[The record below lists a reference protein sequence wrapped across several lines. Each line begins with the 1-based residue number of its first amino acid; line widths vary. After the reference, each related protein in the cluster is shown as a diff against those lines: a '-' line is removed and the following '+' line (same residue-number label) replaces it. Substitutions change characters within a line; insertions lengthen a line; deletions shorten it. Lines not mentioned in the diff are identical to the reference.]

1 MLYRIKPYLQRGTTL
16 AALVLAGLVGIAYLY
31 VSASGSHDEATELD
45 KQRVSTLAELET
57 QKSRTAAETRNLTK
71 KRQELD
77 EKEEQLVADRQLAS
91 IASLTTSR
99 DAKGLGNRV
108 INFAIVKGL
117 EIVDFQT
124 SDTVTV
130 ITDEEILTYIDEDA
144 PNIRRI
150 SETCP
155 RIESEEP
162 TGELQLPTV
171 TYAFK
176 TRGSREAQ
184 FGLIGLVGD
193 TGTTRI
199 ETLEII
205 REDELSDVWTMKVC
219 MHVPY
224 G

>member
-57 QKSRTAAETRNLTK
+57 QKSRTAAETRDLTK

-77 EKEEQLVADRQLAS
+77 EKKDQLSADRQLAS

-199 ETLEII
+199 EALEII

>member
-199 ETLEII
+199 EILEII

>member
-1 MLYRIKPYLQRGTTL
+1 MLYRIKPYLHRGTALT
-16 AALVLAGLVGIAYLY
+16 ALVLAGLVGIAFLF
-31 VSASGSHDEATELD
+31 VSASDSHDEAEDLAA
-45 KQRVSTLAELET
+45 QRGATLAELET
-57 QKSRTAAETRNLTK
+57 QKSLTAEETRELTK

-77 EKEEQLVADRQLAS
+77 EKKDQLEADRQLAS

-117 EIVDFQT
+117 ESVYT
-124 SDTVTV
+124 LTADTVTA
-130 ITDEEILTYIDEDA
+130 ITDEATLTFIDEEA

-150 SETCP
+150 SEACP
-155 RIESEEP
+155 RIEAEEP

-199 ETLEII
+199 EALEII
-205 REDELSDVWTMKVC
+205 REDELSDMWTMEVC

>member
-1 MLYRIKPYLQRGTTL
+1 MLYRIKPYLQRGTAL
-16 AALVLAGLVGIAYLY
+16 AALVLAGLVGITYLY
-31 VSASGSHDEATELD
+31 VSASGSHDEAGELEA
-45 KQRVSTLAELET
+45 QRVATLAERET
-57 QKSRTAAETRNLTK
+57 QKSRTAAETRDLTK

-77 EKEEQLVADRQLAS
+77 EKKDQLSADRQLAS

-162 TGELQLPTV
+162 TGELQLP
-171 TYAFK
+171 
-176 TRGSREAQ
+176 R
-184 FGLIGLVGD
+184 
-193 TGTTRI
+193 
-199 ETLEII
+199 
-205 REDELSDVWTMKVC
+205 
-219 MHVPY
+219 
-224 G
+224 

>member
-1 MLYRIKPYLQRGTTL
+1 MLYRTKPYLQRGTIL
-16 AALVLAGLVGIAYLY
+16 AALVLAGLVGIAYLFL
-31 VSASGSHDEATELD
+31 SASGSHDEAADLEA
-45 KQRVSTLAELET
+45 QRVATLAERET
-57 QKSRTAAETRNLTK
+57 QKSLTAAETRDLTR

-77 EKEEQLVADRQLAS
+77 EKKDQLNADRQLAS

-99 DAKGLGNRV
+99 DAKGLDNRV

-117 EIVDFQT
+117 EIVDFFKA
-124 SDTVTV
+124 DTVTV
-130 ITDEEILTYIDEDA
+130 ITDEETLTYIDEDA

-150 SETCP
+150 SEACP
-155 RIESEEP
+155 TIESEEP
-162 TGELQLPTV
+162 TGELQLNTV

-176 TRGSREAQ
+176 TLGSREAQ

-205 REDELSDVWTMKVC
+205 REDELSDVWSMKVC

>member
-16 AALVLAGLVGIAYLY
+16 AALVLVGLVGIAYLY

-45 KQRVSTLAELET
+45 KQRVATLAELET

-193 TGTTRI
+193 TGTARI

>member
-1 MLYRIKPYLQRGTTL
+1 MLYRIKPYLRRGTAL

-117 EIVDFQT
+117 KSVYFLT
-124 SDTVTV
+124 ADTVTV

>member
-1 MLYRIKPYLQRGTTL
+1 MLYRIKPYLHRGTALT
-16 AALVLAGLVGIAYLY
+16 ALVLAGLVGIAFLY
-31 VSASGSHDEATELD
+31 VSASGSHDEAEDLNA
-45 KQRVSTLAELET
+45 QRGATLAELET
-57 QKSRTAAETRNLTK
+57 QKSLTAAETRELTK

-77 EKEEQLVADRQLAS
+77 EKKDQLKADRQLAS

-117 EIVDFQT
+117 EVVDFKT
-124 SDTVTV
+124 ADTVTA
-130 ITDEEILTYIDEDA
+130 ITDEETLTFIDEDA

-155 RIESEEP
+155 KIESDEP

-184 FGLIGLVGD
+184 FGLIGLSGD

-199 ETLEII
+199 EALEII
-205 REDELSDVWTMKVC
+205 REDELSDMWTMEVC

>member
-1 MLYRIKPYLQRGTTL
+1 MLYRTKPYLQRGTIL
-16 AALVLAGLVGIAYLY
+16 AALVLAGLVGIAYLFL
-31 VSASGSHDEATELD
+31 SASGSHDEAADLEA
-45 KQRVSTLAELET
+45 QRVATLAERET
-57 QKSRTAAETRNLTK
+57 QKSLTAAETRDLTR

-77 EKEEQLVADRQLAS
+77 EKKDQLNADRQLAS

-117 EIVDFQT
+117 DIVDFQT
-124 SDTVTV
+124 ADTVTV
-130 ITDEEILTYIDEDA
+130 ITDEETLTYIDEDA

-150 SETCP
+150 SEACP
-155 RIESEEP
+155 TIESEEP
-162 TGELQLPTV
+162 TGELQLHTV

-176 TRGSREAQ
+176 TLGSREAQ

-205 REDELSDVWTMKVC
+205 REDEFSDVWSMKVC

>member
-1 MLYRIKPYLQRGTTL
+1 MLYRIKPYLQRGTAL

>member
-1 MLYRIKPYLQRGTTL
+1 MLYRTKPYLHRGTIL
-16 AALVLAGLVGIAYLY
+16 AALVLAGLVGIAYLFL
-31 VSASGSHDEATELD
+31 SASGSHDEAADLEA
-45 KQRVSTLAELET
+45 QRVATLAERET
-57 QKSRTAAETRNLTK
+57 QKSLTAAETRDLTR

-77 EKEEQLVADRQLAS
+77 EKKDQLNADRQLAS

-99 DAKGLGNRV
+99 DAKGLDNRV

-117 EIVDFQT
+117 EIVDFFKA
-124 SDTVTV
+124 DTVTV
-130 ITDEEILTYIDEDA
+130 ITDEETLTYIDEDA

-150 SETCP
+150 SEACP
-155 RIESEEP
+155 TIESEEP
-162 TGELQLPTV
+162 TGELQLHTV

-176 TRGSREAQ
+176 TLGSREAQ

-205 REDELSDVWTMKVC
+205 REDELADVWSMKVC

>member
-1 MLYRIKPYLQRGTTL
+1 MLYRIKPYLHRSTALT
-16 AALVLAGLVGIAYLY
+16 ALVLAGLVGIAFLY
-31 VSASGSHDEATELD
+31 VSASGSHDEAEDLNA
-45 KQRVSTLAELET
+45 QRGATLAELET
-57 QKSRTAAETRNLTK
+57 QKSLTAAETRELTK

-77 EKEEQLVADRQLAS
+77 EKKDQLKADRQLAS

-117 EIVDFQT
+117 EIVDFKT
-124 SDTVTV
+124 ADTVTA
-130 ITDEEILTYIDEDA
+130 ITDEETLTFIDEDA

-155 RIESEEP
+155 KIESDEP

-184 FGLIGLVGD
+184 FGLIGLSGD

-199 ETLEII
+199 EALEII
-205 REDELSDVWTMKVC
+205 REDELSDMWTMEVC

>member
-1 MLYRIKPYLQRGTTL
+1 MLYRIKPYLHRGTALT
-16 AALVLAGLVGIAYLY
+16 ALVLAGLVGIAFLY
-31 VSASGSHDEATELD
+31 VSASGSHDEAEDLNA
-45 KQRVSTLAELET
+45 QRGATLAELET
-57 QKSRTAAETRNLTK
+57 QKSLTAAETRELTK

-77 EKEEQLVADRQLAS
+77 EKKDQLKADRQLAS

-117 EIVDFQT
+117 EIVDFKT
-124 SDTVTV
+124 ADTVTA
-130 ITDEEILTYIDEDA
+130 ITDEETLTFIDEDA

-155 RIESEEP
+155 KIESDEP

-184 FGLIGLVGD
+184 FGLIGLSGD

-199 ETLEII
+199 EALEII
-205 REDELSDVWTMKVC
+205 REDELSDMWTMEVC

>member
-1 MLYRIKPYLQRGTTL
+1 MLYRTKPYLQRGTIL
-16 AALVLAGLVGIAYLY
+16 AALVLAGLVGIAYLFL
-31 VSASGSHDEATELD
+31 SASGSHDEAADLEA
-45 KQRVSTLAELET
+45 QRVATLAERET
-57 QKSRTAAETRNLTK
+57 QKSLTAAETRDLTRM
-71 KRQELD
+71 RQELD
-77 EKEEQLVADRQLAS
+77 EKKDQLNADRQLAS

-99 DAKGLGNRV
+99 DAKGLDNRV

-117 EIVDFQT
+117 EIVDFFKA
-124 SDTVTV
+124 DTVTV
-130 ITDEEILTYIDEDA
+130 ITDEETLTYIDEDA

-150 SETCP
+150 SEACP
-155 RIESEEP
+155 TIESEEP
-162 TGELQLPTV
+162 TGELQLHTV

-176 TRGSREAQ
+176 TLGSREAQ

-205 REDELSDVWTMKVC
+205 REDELADVWSMKVC

>member
-1 MLYRIKPYLQRGTTL
+1 MLYRIKPYLHRGTALT
-16 AALVLAGLVGIAYLY
+16 ALVLAGLVGIAFLY
-31 VSASGSHDEATELD
+31 VSASGSHDEAEDLNA
-45 KQRVSTLAELET
+45 QRGATLAELET
-57 QKSRTAAETRNLTK
+57 QKSLTAAETRELTK

-77 EKEEQLVADRQLAS
+77 EKKDQLKADRQLAS

-99 DAKGLGNRV
+99 DAKGLDGRV
-108 INFAIVKGL
+108 INYAIVKGL
-117 EIVDFQT
+117 EVVDFQT
-124 SDTVTV
+124 ADTVTV
-130 ITDEEILTYIDEDA
+130 ITDEETLTFIDEDA
-144 PNIRRI
+144 PSIRRI

-155 RIESEEP
+155 KIESDEP

-184 FGLIGLVGD
+184 FGLIGLSGD

-199 ETLEII
+199 EALEII
-205 REDELSDVWTMKVC
+205 REDELSDMWTMEVC

>member
-1 MLYRIKPYLQRGTTL
+1 MLYRIKPYLQRGTALT
-16 AALVLAGLVGIAYLY
+16 ALVLAGLVGIAYLF
-31 VSASGSHDEATELD
+31 VSASGSHDEAAQFDT
-45 KQRVSTLAELET
+45 QRLAAVAALET
-57 QKSRTAAETRNLTK
+57 QKAQTAEETRDLTK

-77 EKEEQLVADRQLAS
+77 DKKEQLGADRQLAS
-91 IASLTTSR
+91 IAALTTSR

-108 INFAIVKGL
+108 INYAVVKGL
-117 EIVDFQT
+117 DIVDFQT
-124 SDTVTV
+124 ADTVTV
-130 ITDEEILTYIDEDA
+130 ITDEETLTFIDEGA

-150 SETCP
+150 SETCV
-155 RIESEEP
+155 RIESEEL

-184 FGLIGLVGD
+184 FGLIGLGGD

-199 ETLEII
+199 EALEIV
-205 REDELSDVWTMKVC
+205 REDEHADLWTMKVC

>member
-1 MLYRIKPYLQRGTTL
+1 MLYRIKPYLHRGTALT
-16 AALVLAGLVGIAYLY
+16 ALVLAGLVGIAYLY
-31 VSASGSHDEATELD
+31 VSASGSHNEAADLD
-45 KQRVSTLAELET
+45 AQRVATLAELET
-57 QKSRTAAETRNLTK
+57 QKSLTAEETRDLTK
-71 KRQELD
+71 KRQELAETKD
-77 EKEEQLVADRQLAS
+77 QLEADRQLAS

-117 EIVDFQT
+117 EIVDFKT
-124 SDTVTV
+124 ADTVTA
-130 ITDEEILTYIDEDA
+130 ITDEETLTFIDEDA

-155 RIESEEP
+155 KIESDEP
-162 TGELQLPTV
+162 TGELQLLTV

-184 FGLIGLVGD
+184 FGLIGLSGD

-199 ETLEII
+199 EALEII
-205 REDELSDVWTMKVC
+205 REDELSDMWTMEVC

>member
-1 MLYRIKPYLQRGTTL
+1 MPYRIKPYLRRGTAL
-16 AALVLAGLVGIAYLY
+16 AALVLAGLVGITYLY
-31 VSASGSHDEATELD
+31 VSASGSHDEAGELEA
-45 KQRVSTLAELET
+45 QRVATLAERET
-57 QKSRTAAETRNLTK
+57 QKSRTAAETRDLTK

-77 EKEEQLVADRQLAS
+77 EKKDQLSADRQLAS